1 MAKKGL
7 NKVQISHLLSILPI
21 EQLNKIAVDTKVNYY
36 SKILDGQSLFYLLL
50 FSLIECQRNSLRTME
65 DIFGSQTFKFLFNL
79 DKEKTVK
86 FNSISER
93 LSVVN
98 VIFFEKVYDSV
109 FATFSSLYNWEE
121 IEKQNLIRVDSTMV
135 AEAANK
141 LKQGLSVGVKD
152 GKKQLKYTFAYN
164 GTFPV
169 MTEIFTTQEYL
180 SEDKAIPKVVYQYA
194 QKQKSS
200 IFIFDRGVQK
210 RDVFD
215 TLTKEE
221 SFFVTRLNAT
231 AKYNTTEVIEENT
244 NRKIGNL
251 SLIRDSKVQLRIPN
265 HRTFYE
271 NQTRLIE
278 AVNPENGVIYFFL
291 TNIFD
296 KTSDEILAFYKKRWD
311 IEVYFRF
318 IKQELNFS
326 HITSTSENGMKV
338 MLYMT
343 MIASML
349 VLIYKRMNNVGYKTA
364 VRRISIELNE
374 FIIKMVVKHC
384 GGDPSLVFR

>member
-21 EQLNKIAVDTKVNYY
+21 EQLNKIAVETKVNYY

-109 FATFSSLYNWEE
+109 FATFSNLYNWEE

-215 TLTKEE
+215 SLTKEE

>member
-109 FATFSSLYNWEE
+109 FATFSNLYNWEE

-215 TLTKEE
+215 SLRKEE

-231 AKYNTTEVIEENT
+231 TKYNTTEVIEENT

>member
-21 EQLNKIAVDTKVNYY
+21 EQLNKIAVETKVNYY

-109 FATFSSLYNWEE
+109 FATFNSLYNWEE

-215 TLTKEE
+215 SLTKEE

-349 VLIYKRMNNVGYKTA
+349 VLIYKRMNNVSYKTA

>member
-1 MAKKGL
+1 MTKKDS
-7 NKVQISHLLSILPI
+7 NKVQVSHLLSILPI
-21 EQLNKIAVDTKVNYY
+21 DQLNKIALDTKVNYY
-36 SKILDGQSLFYLLL
+36 SKKLDGQSFFYLLL

-65 DIFGSQTFKFLFNL
+65 DIFESKTFKFLFNL
-79 DKEKTVK
+79 DQDKTVK
-86 FNSISER
+86 YNSISER
-93 LSVVN
+93 LSIVN
-98 VIFFEKVYDSV
+98 VEFFEKIYDAI

-121 IEKQNLIRVDSTMV
+121 VEKHNLIRVDSTMV

-141 LKQGLSVGVKD
+141 LKQGLSVGVKN
-152 GKKQLKYTFAYN
+152 GKKQLKYTFAHN
-164 GTFPV
+164 GSFPV

-180 SEDKAIPKVVYQYA
+180 SEDKAIPKVVFQYA

-215 TLTKEE
+215 KLNSEE
-221 SFFVTRLNAT
+221 SLFVTRLNLT
-231 AKYNTTEVIEENT
+231 SRYNTTEVIEEST
-244 NRKIGNL
+244 NRKIGKL
-251 SLIRDSKVQLRIPN
+251 TLIRDSKIQLRIPN

-271 NQTRLIE
+271 NTTRLIE
-278 AVNPENGVIYFFL
+278 AVNSENGEIYFFL

-296 KTSDEILAFYKKRWD
+296 KTADEILAFYKKRWD

-374 FIIKMVVKHC
+374 FIIKMVVKYC

>member
-65 DIFGSQTFKFLFNL
+65 DIFGCQTFKFLFNL

-164 GTFPV
+164 GNFPV